1 MAGWRTERKDRGGT
15 CPEVDGDIDAK
26 KKHSFLG
33 FNWQLSSVLNSICIG
48 HIFGLLEF
56 IPVVSFCLKFVRY
69 P

>member
-33 FNWQLSSVLNSICIG
+33 FNWQL
-48 HIFGLLEF
+48 LLEKCWY
-56 IPVVSFCLKFVRY
+56 IPSLKLIADR